1 MVRQEAKEFQK
12 NIWSLLQHVVGM
24 YLVVSKLDGTI
35 LLCNDYFVK
44 DLGFDSYKDIVSK
57 KWQDQFITEEELK
70 IINASITDPNKTSS
84 EAAMYIKTN
93 NNSTYFVKW
102 FYALINDKNN
112 LVLGIGAPVLKDK
125 PGSTEVDSIRD
136 YFNNLITRDRN
147 IINILKQSVNDG
159 K

>member
-1 MVRQEAKEFQK
+1 
-12 NIWSLLQHVVGM
+12 
-24 YLVVSKLDGTI
+24 
-35 LLCNDYFVK
+35 
-44 DLGFDSYKDIVSK
+44 
-57 KWQDQFITEEELK
+57 
-70 IINASITDPNKTSS
+70 
-84 EAAMYIKTN
+84 MYIKTN